1 MIIINHPRVSIII
14 LNWNGW
20 RDTIECLQSL
30 YAIKYSNYQV
40 VVIDNGS
47 TDNSNHEIERY
58 LLNKESLDICFINYK
73 KNNIILKETQ
83 KVYPVKKD
91 DKFIKTIFIKNEMNY
106 GFAEGNNIGIKYIL
120 GLNDSDYILLLN
132 NDTIVHEDFLDE
144 LVSIAVETKEI
155 AFVGPKVYYY
165 NYKGRKD
172 ILSFAGG
179 CLNFYTATPTHI
191 GDREIDNEKYDY
203 IRDVDYL
210 EGSCLLANIEAIKKI
225 GLLDASFFSYWEDT
239 DWCIRARKKG
249 FRAVYSPSSK
259 IWHKVSTSSNKISG
273 LNQYYMVR
281 NSILFTRKNASKGQ
295 LIVFLI
301 FFLLIKFWIL
311 NIKYILI
318 YHNLNINISIAK
330 GAIDG
335 FITN

>member
-91 DKFIKTIFIKNEMNY
+91 DKFIKTVFIKNEMNY

-132 NDTIVHEDFLDE
+132 ND
-144 LVSIAVETKEI
+144 K
-155 AFVGPKVYYY
+155 
-165 NYKGRKD
+165 
-172 ILSFAGG
+172 FA
-179 CLNFYTATPTHI
+179 PI
-191 GDREIDNEKYDY
+191 
-203 IRDVDYL
+203 
-210 EGSCLLANIEAIKKI
+210 
-225 GLLDASFFSYWEDT
+225 
-239 DWCIRARKKG
+239 
-249 FRAVYSPSSK
+249 P
-259 IWHKVSTSSNKISG
+259 
-273 LNQYYMVR
+273 
-281 NSILFTRKNASKGQ
+281 
-295 LIVFLI
+295 
-301 FFLLIKFWIL
+301 
-311 NIKYILI
+311 
-318 YHNLNINISIAK
+318 
-330 GAIDG
+330 
-335 FITN
+335 